1 MYAPTSN
8 EEALE
13 IYRKLSLIRQAQEA
27 IVREYPKD
35 EIKTP
40 VHLGIGLEGI
50 SVGVAHNLPPNTRS
64 FGQLRNHGQY
74 LAVTDETDEY
84 FGELYGRVT
93 GTGGGKAGSMHL
105 SSPARG
111 LISNSGIV
119 AGTISLAVGSGL
131 AAKYTGTNDLTVC
144 MFGDGA
150 VDEGEFWESLNFA
163 CLHGLRVLFVCED
176 NDVAIYTNGSERRG
190 YKAIVDPVRGYDCHV
205 IEGDGTD
212 VLEVID
218 VVKQALD
225 KIDQEPKPAF
235 ICLTWDRIIDHVGI
249 TMDADVGW
257 RERPTDKHILEV
269 DAVHKYKQYLIS
281 RDVDL
286 AAIKKISDDNEE
298 RIQSSISKAK
308 AAPFPGEQHLYQGLF
323 A

>member
-1 MYAPTSN
+1 MYIPSSD

-13 IYRKLSLIRQAQEA
+13 IYRKLTLIRQAQEA

-74 LAVTDETDEY
+74 LAVTDEMDDY

-105 SSPARG
+105 SHPEKG

-119 AGTISLAVGSGL
+119 AATISLAVGSGL
-131 AAKYTGTNDLTVC
+131 AAKYTGTDQLTVC

-163 CLHGLRVLFVCED
+163 CLHRLKVLFVCED
-176 NDVAIYTNGSERRG
+176 NDLAIYTDSSQRRG
-190 YKAIVDPVRGYDCHV
+190 YEAIVNPVSGYNCHV
-205 IEGDGTD
+205 LEGDGTD
-212 VLEVID
+212 VLETIY

-225 KIDQEPKPAF
+225 KMDQDPKPAF
-235 ICLTWDRIIDHVGI
+235 VCLSWERIIDHVGI
-249 TMDADVGW
+249 LMDAEVGW
-257 RERPTDKHILEV
+257 REPPTSEHILSV
-269 DAVHKYKQYLIS
+269 DAVRKYKQYLQS
-281 RDVDL
+281 RDIDL
-286 AAIKKISDDNEE
+286 DVIEKIIEDNES
-298 RIQSSISKAK
+298 RIQASILKAK
-308 AAPFPGEQHLYQGLF
+308 AAPFPGEEHLYQGLF